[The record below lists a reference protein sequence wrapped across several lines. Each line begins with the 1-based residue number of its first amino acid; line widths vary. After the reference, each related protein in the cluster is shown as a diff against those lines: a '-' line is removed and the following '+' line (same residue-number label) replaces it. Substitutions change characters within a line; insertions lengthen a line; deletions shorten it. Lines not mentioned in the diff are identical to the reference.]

1 MNLRLAEGLDLA
13 AYRTRWGAAPDNAHM
28 APLAEVGLI
37 TLNDDR
43 LSATPRGRLV
53 LNSVIAALAG

>member
-1 MNLRLAEGLDLA
+1 L
-13 AYRTRWGAAPDNAHM
+13 
-28 APLAEVGLI
+28 APLAEEGLI

-43 LSATPRGRLV
+43 LIATPRGRLV